1 MEVLKTKFLKL
12 YADLPLGVRSDVVA
26 VLDDY
31 GPITWNAAYV
41 EVANNTAKGEEIL
54 NSLEELGII

>member
-12 YADLPLGVRSDVVA
+12 YADLPLGLRSDIVV

-31 GPITWNAAYV
+31 GPISWNAAYV
-41 EVANNTAKGEEIL
+41 EIDNNTAKGGEIL
-54 NSLEELGII
+54 NNLEELGII